1 MFPRFIWI
9 TLHCRNRYFLFF
21 HSSDNWHLDCFH
33 FLDLLLWT
41 LSYFYGKLS
50 MFLCIY
56 LWSGIDG
63 ITWVT
68 LFNSLRN
75 CQTVFHSGCSASYS
89 PSSVWGP
96 KCLHILIST
105 CYCPPLE
112 PWSHYF
118 VRGHI
123 SLCLQGKSGCKVFDK
138 Y

>member
-9 TLHCRNRYFLFF
+9 TLHCRNRYFVYPLIRQLTFGLFPLF
-21 HSSDNWHLDCFH
+21 GSLTMDIDL
-33 FLDLLLWT
+33 FLWKA
-41 LSYFYGKLS
+41 FYVLVYVS
-50 MFLCIY
+50 MEWNCWY
-56 LWSGIDG
+56 HM
-63 ITWVT
+63 VT

-75 CQTVFHSGCSASYS
+75 CQTVFHSGWSALHS

-96 KCLHILIST
+96 QCLHILIST

-112 PWSHYF
+112 PWSHYL

-123 SLCLQGKSGCKVFDK
+123 SLCLPGKSGCKVLDK